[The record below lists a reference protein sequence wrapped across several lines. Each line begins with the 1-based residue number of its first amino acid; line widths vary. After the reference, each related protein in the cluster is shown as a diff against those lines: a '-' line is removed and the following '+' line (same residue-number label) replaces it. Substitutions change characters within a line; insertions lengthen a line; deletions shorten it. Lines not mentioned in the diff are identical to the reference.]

1 MHDLAMKESL
11 QGVREPSAA
20 RVFKTQEQLREQ
32 AVTEAKSWTTSL
44 PQRRAEHRKRC
55 KDSAKH
61 AKRMRTE
68 LEALE
73 TELTRIA

>member
-1 MHDLAMKESL
+1 MHMIW
-11 QGVREPSAA
+11 QGKPSAA
-20 RVFKTQEQLREQ
+20 AASVSKTQEQLRAQ

-44 PQRRAEHRKRC
+44 PKRRADHRKRC
-55 KDSAKH
+55 NDSAKH
-61 AKRMRTE
+61 AKRVRTE

>member
-1 MHDLAMKESL
+1 MIWRCSVNKESL
-11 QGVREPSAA
+11 QRAPAA
-20 RVFKTQEQLREQ
+20 AHVFKTQEQLSAQ

-61 AKRMRTE
+61 AKRVRTE